1 MGTSHRTKQPPRSP
15 RERLIV
21 PVLAFAGVLMAL
33 MQTVVV
39 PLLPDLP
46 AQTGSSPSTVGWM
59 LTATLVT
66 GAVLNPVLGRAGD
79 MYGKRRVLLA
89 SLATMSVGSLL
100 CAVTSDIRLLIAA
113 RALQG
118 TAAVVVSLATSILR
132 DELPPHRVGS
142 AAALM
147 SSTVGLGA
155 AFGLPLASVVVEHA
169 DWHTMFWVTTGL
181 GILGLTA
188 AWLVVPESPVRTPGR
203 FDIVGTVLLGVGL
216 VAVLLAA
223 SKGGEWGWT
232 SPAVPSLA
240 AGGVLVLLVWGWHQL
255 HTREPV
261 VDLRLASQR
270 AVFLPH
276 AAALLTGI
284 AFYANW
290 LATAQLVQAPEIT
303 GYGLGASAV
312 VASLCLLPGGVIMV
326 LLSPLSARLSDARGA
341 RVTLALGTA
350 VISAAYL
357 FRVFTSEQLWTITLG
372 ASLCSL
378 GTTLAY
384 SALPTLIIQ
393 AVPQEQTAAATGLN
407 VLMRTIGQAVSSTIV
422 TVVLT
427 QVTMTAGGTRFAS
440 LDAYLVVFGIASAV
454 AACASFTA
462 LALPKAPGWAG
473 TAVPASP
480 SGATPA
486 AVSGERG
493 TDT

>member
-1 MGTSHRTKQPPRSP
+1 
-15 RERLIV
+15 
-21 PVLAFAGVLMAL
+21 MAL

-46 AQTGSSPSTVGWM
+46 AQTGSSPATVSWM

-79 MYGKRRVLLA
+79 MYGKRRVLLG
-89 SLATMSVGSLL
+89 SLATMTAGSAL
-100 CAVTSDIRLLIAA
+100 CAVTSDIRVLIAA

-181 GILGLTA
+181 GLAGFAA

-203 FDIVGTVLLGVGL
+203 FDIVGTVLLGAGL
-216 VAVLLAA
+216 VAILLAA

-232 SPAVPSLA
+232 SPVVPSLA
-240 AGGVLVLLVWGWHQL
+240 GGGVLVLLVWGWHQL
-255 HTREPV
+255 RTREPV
-261 VDLRLASQR
+261 VDLRLAAR
-270 AVFLPH
+270 RTVLLPH
-276 AAALLTGI
+276 IAALLTGI

-303 GYGLGASAV
+303 GYGLGESAV

-422 TVVLT
+422 AVVLT
-427 QVTMTAGGTRFAS
+427 QLTMTAGGVRFAD
-440 LDAYLVVFGIASAV
+440 LDAYLLIFGIACAV
-454 AACASFTA
+454 AAGASLTA
-462 LALPKAPGWAG
+462 LALPRARPRSAM
-473 TAVPASP
+473 AVPVAP
-480 SGATPA
+480 SGAKLP
-486 AVSGERG
+486 AVSGDRG
-493 TDT
+493 TDA